1 MKGINMDTN
10 KNDGVVMPKPIGLMR
25 KELQSAI
32 INDIN
37 NSQLPL
43 FVVGYI
49 VENILSNIK
58 EAVEMQDSK
67 EEAEY
72 YNSTKGKEDGEH
84 NE

>member
-58 EAVEMQDSK
+58 DL
-67 EEAEY
+67 
-72 YNSTKGKEDGEH
+72 
-84 NE
+84 

>member
-1 MKGINMDTN
+1 MDTN

-49 VENILSNIK
+49 VENIL
-58 EAVEMQDSK
+58 
-67 EEAEY
+67 
-72 YNSTKGKEDGEH
+72 
-84 NE
+84 